1 MGANSRLRE
10 WVAVI
15 SLQGW
20 SIADIRSLIYPRID
34 DFLLDTGVADYGYI
48 LHDKDLKDDGELK
61 TPHVHLVASYP
72 QGKRNTRW
80 STWVNKL
87 ADYLGLDVRSI
98 SLDSCVSFDS
108 SLQYLIH
115 KNDIDKFQYP
125 LEEVKSSYDLQELN
139 TIMQREVKSFTID
152 YAIRIIDECETLTEA
167 IKVFG
172 LKIYYQYRNIIKD
185 LWNDKDNKHYCVGYQ
200 DE

>member
-15 SLQGW
+15 SLQDW
-20 SIADIRSLIYPRID
+20 RIADIRSLIFPRID

-48 LHDKDLKDDGELK
+48 LHDKDHKDDGELK

-185 LWNDKDNKHYCVGYQ
+185 LWNDKDNKHYFVGYQ

>member
-20 SIADIRSLIYPRID
+20 SIADIRSLIFPRID

>member
-20 SIADIRSLIYPRID
+20 SIADIRSLIFPRID

-61 TPHVHLVASYP
+61 IPHVHLVASYP